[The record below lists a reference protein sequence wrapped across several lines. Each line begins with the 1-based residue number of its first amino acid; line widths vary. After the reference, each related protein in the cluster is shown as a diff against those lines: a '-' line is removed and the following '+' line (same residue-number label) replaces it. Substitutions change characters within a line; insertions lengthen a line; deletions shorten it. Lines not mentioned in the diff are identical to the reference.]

1 MLSFRH
7 TKQTSK
13 NVADTTFKDRVV
25 LIREGTN
32 EWEHRTIH
40 SRAGKQTGKDKD
52 WLNIVNE
59 KGNIENI
66 DWKSIKLWKMDL
78 TGSNRVFILQNNTT
92 ETEIKEA
99 KVKEFNSW
107 SQNDV
112 YEEVNYRNQKL
123 ISTRWVLSEKM
134 EKLLPK
140 QDLLHMVLMS
150 RKMTHQWMIHQH
162 AAKKY
167 YKYHWPYF

>member
-1 MLSFRH
+1 
-7 TKQTSK
+7 
-13 NVADTTFKDRVV
+13 
-25 LIREGTN
+25 
-32 EWEHRTIH
+32 
-40 SRAGKQTGKDKD
+40 
-52 WLNIVNE
+52 
-59 KGNIENI
+59 
-66 DWKSIKLWKMDL
+66 MDL
-78 TGSNRVFILQNNTT
+78 TESNRVFILQNNTN

-123 ISTRWVLSEKM
+123 ISTRWVLSENM